1 MHRNKL
7 LPFAYYMAPAKESMA
22 DFNLT
27 QDINTIQ
34 TNSGDLGVEPEG
46 DRGDDFD
53 ASLFEE
59 EDDAKS
65 RSVPDTKG
73 KGKKEGEQPEG
84 DDTDDGDD
92 DGDDGDDGDDD
103 AGDDDTTTDEAVD
116 KVEDEKDKAKE
127 PAKADDKGKKTK
139 PNRADKRVQQLLE
152 RTAALERQLA
162 KQTGSEAMA
171 ASLAD
176 LETQSG
182 VLEKEYHKALGEDP
196 EKATTLMRQI
206 RQIDRKIAQI
216 EASAEAEA
224 TVSERF
230 ETRDLQAVIN
240 TIVEDHPE
248 LDKSS
253 DDFDQEVVNEIN
265 AVFTGLIATSSSK
278 AAAMQKAVRY
288 VLGEAT
294 TETKPAV
301 LGDIDKSEEVRDKRQ
316 KQGRTKTTDA
326 MNRQPASLSNVGK
339 ANSGDVVNKIRS
351 IKDVEKLSDDELA
364 KLRGDDV

>member
-1 MHRNKL
+1 MHRKL
-7 LPFAYYMAPAKESMA
+7 FPFAYYMAPAKESMA
-22 DFNLT
+22 EFNLT
-27 QDINTIQ
+27 QDINTIKD
-34 TNSGDLGVEPEG
+34 GDLGNEPEG

-53 ASLFEE
+53 VSLFEE

-73 KGKKEGEQPEG
+73 KGEKEGEPTEG
-84 DDTDDGDD
+84 DDAGDTGDEGDD
-92 DGDDGDDGDDD
+92 D
-103 AGDDDTTTDEAVD
+103 GDDDTTTDDAVD
-116 KVEDEKDKAKE
+116 KVEDEKDKTKE
-127 PAKADDKGKKTK
+127 PVQEDKGKKTK

-152 RTAALERQLA
+152 RTQALERQLA
-162 KQTGSEAMA
+162 KQTGSEAVA

-216 EASAEAEA
+216 EAAAEAEA

-230 ETRDLQAVIN
+230 ETRDLQAVIT
-240 TIVEDHPE
+240 TIIGDHPE

-253 DDFDQEVVNEIN
+253 DEFDQEVVNEIN

-294 TETKPAV
+294 KEVKPAA
-301 LGDIDKSEEVRDKRQ
+301 LGDIDKSEQVRDKRQ
-316 KQGRTKTTDA
+316 QQGRTKTTDA

-339 ANSGDVVNKIRS
+339 ANSGDIVNKVRG